1 MKTDKRGFNVSRQ
14 ANEVCGFRAGSNEV
28 GPCEHSESCPGG
40 EEVMRISPVILLL
53 LMSTAAMAQ
62 SYPGMNAADMQKLQ
76 KMQTCMS
83 KIDRGQMKALE
94 QRQKQFDAQVKALC
108 ESGKRDEAQKKALLF
123 EKEMTKDPT
132 IQAVSKCS
140 EIAKGMMSDMPF
152 MKQGEKP
159 SDKHV
164 CDSY

>member
-1 MKTDKRGFNVSRQ
+1 MWLRLRQ
-14 ANEVCGFRAGSNEV
+14 IALVAERLAPVEEALIDVLDLRVC
-28 GPCEHSESCPGG
+28 
-40 EEVMRISPVILLL
+40 
-53 LMSTAAMAQ
+53 
-62 SYPGMNAADMQKLQ
+62 Y
-76 KMQTCMS
+76 
-83 KIDRGQMKALE
+83 RGQMKALE